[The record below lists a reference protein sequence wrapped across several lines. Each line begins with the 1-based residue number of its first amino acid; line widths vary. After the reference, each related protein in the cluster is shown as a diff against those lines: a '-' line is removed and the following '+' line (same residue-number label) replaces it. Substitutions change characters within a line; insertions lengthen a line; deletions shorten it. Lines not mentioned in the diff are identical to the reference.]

1 MVDMGMVQAVQCRTL
16 EKTCSAAQ
24 LARRM
29 GISPA
34 AVSYALNGRP
44 GVSEP
49 LRQEILNEARAAG
62 VFVPVDER
70 ESRELVIA
78 LVLADIGNPFYS
90 ELAVSMTD
98 AAKEMGIEV
107 VLNTTQ
113 DRPGD
118 DNSFIRMVI
127 ARGIQGVALTTAR
140 KNDAEVFRDLRMA
153 HVPFVQISRR
163 AAKAEADYIGIDYER
178 AGYEIASHVLSHG
191 YRSIA
196 LVVGPQNSTASCE
209 RDKGFQAAIRQ
220 AGVVLREEFY
230 IRAGLGQMD
239 GQKAAKYL
247 LSLDRLPQ
255 AVICGT
261 DALAIGLIGQFQEC
275 GVRVPDD
282 VAVTGFD
289 GLSLAGASLFGLTTV
304 VQPRRLMAV
313 RSLELLQ
320 KKIARSSQPIQ
331 KVLLPYHLCIRAS
344 CGCRNDGWQAAR

>member
-1 MVDMGMVQAVQCRTL
+1 MVDMGMVQAAHCPTL

-44 GVSEP
+44 GVSES

-62 VFVPVDER
+62 VVVPVDEQ
-70 ESRELVIA
+70 ESREHVIA

-90 ELAVSMTD
+90 ELAISMTD
-98 AAKEMGIEV
+98 AAREMGMEV

-118 DNSFIRMVI
+118 DNNFIRMVI

-140 KNDAEVFRDLRMA
+140 KDDAEVFRDLRMA

-191 YRSIA
+191 YRSLA
-196 LVVGPQNSTASCE
+196 VVVGPQSSTASCE
-209 RDKGFQAAIRQ
+209 RDDGFQLALKH
-220 AGVVLREEFY
+220 AGVTLKHELY
-230 IRAGLGQMD
+230 IRAGLSEND
-239 GQKAAKYL
+239 GQKAAQYL
-247 LSLDRLPQ
+247 LSLERLPE

-261 DALAIGLIGQFQEC
+261 DALAIGLITQFLKNGIQ
-275 GVRVPDD
+275 VPRD
-282 VAVTGFD
+282 VAVSGFD
-289 GLSLAGASLFGLTTV
+289 GLSLAGVPLFGLTTV

-313 RSLELLQ
+313 RALELLRNRMDQSCRPFQ
-320 KKIARSSQPIQ
+320 K
-331 KVLLPYHLCIRAS
+331 LMLPYQLCIRTS
-344 CGCRNDGWQAAR
+344 CGCGNA